1 MLLSADSRW
10 AMEFMAPLRGNTPAW
25 FGDPQSYERIVAAF
39 YRGLF
44 DAGLSVDIVSP
55 EQLPSSPAELVDRW
69 PVLVVPALYV
79 ADDATLDLLRR
90 YAEAGGHLVLTPRTG
105 YADEEAVVRH
115 TVMPGVLCPAVGA
128 RYQEFTN
135 VVTPVTV
142 TQGDGTSNS
151 PALHGQATAWADGLI
166 AEDATVL
173 AGYDHPHLGQFAAV
187 TTHEYGNGR
196 VTYVGTVPDRELSH
210 SLADWIAATSVPSD
224 AWREDRPPSVTCT
237 SATTADGAVLRF
249 VHNWAW
255 NPVGYRLPGDVRDL
269 FTGEALAAGTALEL
283 GPWDVRLLIERDGD
297 PTSPS
302 LSPRRTP

>member
-1 MLLSADSRW
+1 
-10 AMEFMAPLRGNTPAW
+10 
-25 FGDPQSYERIVAAF
+25 
-39 YRGLF
+39 
-44 DAGLSVDIVSP
+44 
-55 EQLPSSPAELVDRW
+55 LV
-69 PVLVVPALYV
+69 
-79 ADDATLDLLRR
+79 
-90 YAEAGGHLVLTPRTG
+90 
-105 YADEEAVVRH
+105 
-115 TVMPGVLCPAVGA
+115 
-128 RYQEFTN
+128 
-135 VVTPVTV
+135 
-142 TQGDGTSNS
+142 
-151 PALHGQATAWADGLI
+151 

-210 SLADWIAATSVPSD
+210 SLADWIAAISVPSD